1 MMYKPYGLNLLPE
14 EKILWI
20 GKRSLKS
27 LWLFFVVGFV
37 LLPLYGVGIIFI
49 IYAIVSWLR
58 SDYVLTNE
66 RILKVRRRY
75 AFVYLLSYD
84 IEEMKREDLE
94 SIYTIQSSM
103 GRVLNYWD
111 VVIENSKKI
120 VFKGV
125 REPEVIK
132 KILKG

>member
-1 MMYKPYGLNLLPE
+1 MYKPYGLNLLPE